1 MNTLKA
7 TQSNIQPENLPL
19 VAPSQAGG
27 WQRGWQ
33 KIWPPLMIIGL
44 LLIVWQVVASWLV
57 NGLEEGTFQYRQQ
70 QSLLPAPVK
79 VFAALFNNLDVFLE
93 AGRATLVNAFI
104 GFVLG
109 TLVGFGL
116 ALLMSQSRWVERS
129 FYVYIVASQMIP
141 VIALAPILYG
151 IIKEETPL
159 KITVSAY
166 LTFFPVTVNVL
177 KGLRSVDP
185 TSLELMHTYAARPWQ
200 IYTKVRIPT
209 ALPFLFNS
217 LKIASTGSLIGA
229 IVSELMGGNEGLG
242 VLILKL
248 QYNAYGVS
256 DKLWA
261 LIIEVA
267 LVGMLFFL
275 VVSLLERLVV
285 PWQPEYRKK

>member
-1 MNTLKA
+1 MATLKA
-7 TQSNIQPENLPL
+7 SPSNIPLEVSQP
-19 VAPSQAGG
+19 AQAGSWRRS
-27 WQRGWQ
+27 WQTV
-33 KIWPPLMIIGL
+33 WPPLLVIAM
-44 LLIVWQVVASWLV
+44 LLIVWQLVASWLV

-79 VFAALFNNLDVFLE
+79 VFAALFNNFEVFAE
-93 AGRATLVNAFI
+93 AGRVTLVNAFI
-104 GFVLG
+104 GFMLG
-109 TLVGFGL
+109 SLIGFGL
-116 ALLMSQSRWVERS
+116 ALVMSQSRWIERS

-151 IIKEETPL
+151 IIKEETAL

-177 KGLRSVDP
+177 KGLRSVNP
-185 TSLELMHTYAARPWQ
+185 ASLELMQTYAAQPWQ
-200 IYTKVRIPT
+200 IYSKVRIPT
-209 ALPFLFNS
+209 ALPFLFNA

-275 VVSLLERLVV
+275 VVSLAERLVV